1 MTQVD
6 LLGRYP
12 EVIIDIHEVRNIHRE
27 NSVTLFIDKLKQKNI
42 PFRVEKLEIG
52 DILLPSGYAIERK
65 TVQDFCRS
73 LFGTSE
79 GRLRLKDQIEALIAT
94 YEKPILLLEGGL
106 AVRMDPIHN
115 VLLVPVRRYKISR
128 RLWHVT
134 EEEIRIHPN
143 QYEGALREIEAK
155 GVRIIK
161 TFDENH
167 GANILMGLLINARK
181 EAREKKKRIYPVVR
195 SKPKLKNIQTK
206 QLFFLSGLPGISVM
220 RARKILKIYK
230 TPYNAILKV
239 KRWDVDVEGIG
250 QKTLDQVIK
259 VLFSE
264 YQEDNEKNSLL
275 KS

>member
-1 MTQVD
+1 MLNLTQTD

-12 EVIIDIHEVRNIHRE
+12 EVIIDIHEVRNVLRE
-27 NSVTLFIDKLKQKNI
+27 TSVTLFLEYLKKKDI
-42 PFRVEKLEIG
+42 PFRIEKLDVG

-73 LFGTSE
+73 LFGTQD
-79 GRLRLKDQIEALIAT
+79 GRLRLKEQIEALVTT

-106 AVRMDPIHN
+106 SVRTDPVNKVIY
-115 VLLVPVRRYKISR
+115 VPVRRYRVSR

-143 QYEGALREIEAK
+143 QFEGALREIEEK
-155 GVRIIK
+155 GVQVIK
-161 TFDENH
+161 SFNAEH
-167 GANILMGLLINARK
+167 GARILMSLLIDARK
-181 EAREKKKRIYPVVR
+181 EAIEKKRKSYPIVR
-195 SKPKLKNIQTK
+195 SKPKLKNIQNR
-206 QLFFLSGLPGISVM
+206 QLFFLSGLPGISVV

-230 TPYNAILKV
+230 TPFNAISKV

-250 QKTLDQVIK
+250 QKTLDQVLK

-264 YQEDNEKNSLL
+264 YKENSDV
-275 KS
+275 K